1 MFRFAVAACLLAGCA
16 SVDSPLGGARDLS
29 GAAGADLSGGG
40 GGDDLAASRDLAR
53 VSDGGGGSP
62 DLAMSTATD
71 MAGVVRDLATT
82 CTAAQH
88 LLINE
93 VKTGGSASVS
103 DEFIEI
109 YNRCALSLDLTG
121 WKLIYRSA
129 AGTTDVIVVTMTKP
143 IAGSGYYLIASA
155 AYSNSAT
162 PDQTYAAGHLAAAG
176 GGLALRDPNGVNVDS
191 MGYGTASNA
200 FVQGA
205 PAPAP
210 PVDQST
216 ARTPNGANTNNNA
229 VDFKI
234 ATTPTPRAAN

>member
-1 MFRFAVAACLLAGCA
+1 MFRIVAAACLLAGCA

-29 GAAGADLSGGG
+29 GVAASDLSGS
-40 GGDDLAASRDLAR
+40 GGDDLAGSRDLAR
-53 VSDGGGGSP
+53 SGDGGGGSP
-62 DLAMSTATD
+62 DLAMSTPPD
-71 MAGVVRDLATT
+71 MTGVVYDLATS
-82 CTAAQH
+82 CSAAQH

-93 VKTGGSASVS
+93 VKSGGALSVS

-109 YNRCALSLDLTG
+109 YNPCALTLDLTG

-129 AGTTDVIVVTMTKP
+129 AGTTDVLVVTMNKP
-143 IAGSGYYLIASA
+143 IAGSGYYLIASSVYTGA
-155 AYSNSAT
+155 AT
-162 PDQTYAAGHLAAAG
+162 PDQTYMGGHLAAAG
-176 GGLALRDPNGVNVDS
+176 GGLAIKDPNGMIVDS
-191 MGYGTASNA
+191 MGYGTASDA

-210 PVDQST
+210 PAGQST
-216 ARTPNGANTNNNA
+216 ARIPNGANTNNNS